1 MNYIGSK
8 HSIIDFIWESII
20 DVVGDKKNYSFC
32 DIFAGTGVVG
42 RYFKSYGYDII
53 ANDNQYYSYV
63 INKHFIEN
71 NDNITFSKLRSI
83 GIDNVFIYLNS
94 LDNYKGFIYNNYTS
108 EGTKDSDISR
118 MYFTENNAIKIDSIR
133 NQIEVWYKD
142 KLINDSEYYYLI
154 TCLLESADKVANT
167 ASVYEAFLK
176 NMKKSAQIDLDFR
189 ELPILINKNTNNKVY
204 MEDCN
209 ELIKHISGDI
219 LYMDPPYN
227 ERKYNTNY
235 HILETIAYGDNP
247 DIKGIAGV
255 RCDGSR
261 SKYNSRKNAI
271 IAFEDLI
278 KNAKFKYI
286 FLSYNDEGIMS
297 IDDIEKIMKKYGTYR
312 RYEKNHK
319 RYKANKSKGGMRRTT
334 VEYLHVLIKND
345 CEAVDCDK

>member
-20 DVVGDKKNYSFC
+20 DVVGDDRKYSFC

-71 NDNITFSKLRSI
+71 NSNITFKKLKSI
-83 GIDNVFIYLNS
+83 GIDNVFIYLNKI
-94 LDNYKGFIYNNYTS
+94 DNFKGFIYYNYTS
-108 EGTKDSDISR
+108 EGTKDSEICR
-118 MYFTENNAIKIDSIR
+118 MYFTKKNAIKIDSIR
-133 NQIEVWYKD
+133 NQIEIWYRD
-142 KLINDSEYYYLI
+142 KFINDNEYYYLI
-154 TCLLESADKVANT
+154 ACLLEAADKVANT

-176 NMKKSAQIDLDFR
+176 NMKKSAQFDLDFK
-189 ELPILINKNTNNKVY
+189 ELPILINEDTNNKVY

-209 ELIKHISGDI
+209 ELIRHISGDI

-247 DIKGIAGV
+247 TIKGVAGV
-255 RCDGSR
+255 RCDGVK

-271 IAFEDLI
+271 VAFEDLV

-297 IDDIEKIMKKYGTYR
+297 IDDIEKIMKKYGTYK

-334 VEYLHVLIKND
+334 IEYLHVLIKD
-345 CEAVDCDK
+345 EEA